1 MLYLNLKGTV
11 DGSKVFLFQLRGL
24 SFMMLIMF
32 SVDIS
37 ADIVRRKLQT
47 EWGTIDFAILV
58 FAKLIVRL
66 QFSQRVPSS
75 LSQKHV

>member
-1 MLYLNLKGTV
+1 MV
-11 DGSKVFLFQLRGL
+11 
-24 SFMMLIMF
+24 LIMF

-47 EWGTIDFAILV
+47 EWGTIGFAILV
-58 FAKLIVRL
+58 FANLIVRL